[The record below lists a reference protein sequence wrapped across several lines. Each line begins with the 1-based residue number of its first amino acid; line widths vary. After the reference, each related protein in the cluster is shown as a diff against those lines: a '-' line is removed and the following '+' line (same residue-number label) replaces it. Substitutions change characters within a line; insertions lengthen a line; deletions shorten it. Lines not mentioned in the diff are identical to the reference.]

1 MVALGH
7 KQRLMGVS
15 AKNQWIM
22 NFKSTLFGFKVLL
35 GRKFSDP
42 YVQEE
47 IKQLPFAVVER
58 PNDSIGIKVS
68 MTKIYREPPKQLL
81 C

>member
-7 KQRLMGVS
+7 KQRLMGIS

-22 NFKSTLFGFKVLL
+22 NFKSTVFGFKVLL

-47 IKQLPFAVVER
+47 IKKLPFAVVQR
-58 PNDSIGIKVS
+58 PNDGIGIKVIVTHS
-68 MTKIYREPPKQLL
+68 LS
-81 C
+81 